1 MINKIKKA
9 FVGAVLNSDTFKS
22 TLENIVSEEVEACVE
37 SSDDLITDEKLDRTL
52 RDLGY
57 DYDIPDKD
65 EVREIANEE
74 LDCANFVDRDELES
88 DVKTYF
94 KEFINEDNN
103 FRVPIEVLDT
113 QLKQHLKKFCEQ
125 SVTSLSEHLTA
136 YVKLLEKAGDDVDP
150 WQDGIANNKTSFNT
164 PPVNSWTTK
173 PFTGIIAQ

>member
-1 MINKIKKA
+1 MITKIKKA

-22 TLENIVSEEVEACVE
+22 TLEKVVSEEVDACVQ
-37 SSDDLITDEKLDRTL
+37 SNDDLVTDDHLDRAL

-57 DYDIPDKD
+57 NYDIPDKD

-125 SVTSLSEHLTA
+125 SVFSMNEHLTA
-136 YVKLLEKAGDDVDP
+136 YIKLLGEV
-150 WQDGIANNKTSFNT
+150 SE
-164 PPVNSWTTK
+164 
-173 PFTGIIAQ
+173 